1 MIEVI
6 GVKFK
11 SGGKMYYFAPGNLN
25 PAEGS
30 YVVVETARGPECG
43 EVAARRH
50 AVQDESITAPL
61 KPILRLATDE
71 DMQILEKNRAYMTE
85 AFHICQERIEARNLP
100 MHLVD
105 VECGFD
111 SNKLIFYFTAESR
124 VDFRELVKD
133 LATAFHVRIELRQIG
148 DRDEAKLLGGLGIC
162 GREFCCKGYLNN
174 FQPISIKMAK
184 EQGLALNPTKISGAC
199 GRLMCCLRY
208 ESPVYEELIKLT
220 PKIGST
226 VILPGE
232 IPVRAYVM
240 EANLVTGVLRVKPEN
255 SDVPISVHRDTV
267 ERLQD
272 ASRRMTR
279 EDLREKKTIPAKP
292 ETPAPKQDAAEQPV
306 QPEKPEKPERPERPQ
321 RPPRPQ
327 RAEQSGERRQNAER
341 PQRPPRPQNKPE
353 NRQETNAAASHAA
366 PQRSQAPQNSTA
378 ALHPEFG
385 KNRQRAAA
393 PQQAP
398 KPAHRPAPAFD
409 DMDFTEHRAVVE
421 DPARA
426 AEQRQE
432 RRNQE
437 KQQGESGENRRYR
450 RPNNRRYPNH
460 RGGNHQNRGNR
471 PQGGEKPSGGG
482 QSEG

>member
-11 SGGKMYYFAPGNLN
+11 SGGKMYYFAPGDLN

-71 DMQILEKNRAYMTE
+71 DMAILEKNRAYM
-85 AFHICQERIEARNLP
+85 ADAMRICQERIDARELP
-100 MHLVD
+100 MRLVD

-133 LATAFHVRIELRQIG
+133 LALAFHVRIELRQIG

-162 GREFCCKGYLNN
+162 GREFCCKGYLNS

-232 IPVRAYVM
+232 PPVRAYVM
-240 EANLVTGVLRVKPEN
+240 EVNLVTGNLRVKPEN
-255 SDVPISVHRDTV
+255 SDVPMTVHRDHV

-272 ASRRMTR
+272 ASRRMTK
-279 EDLREKKTIPAKP
+279 EDLREKRNQQEKAEAPQKKEA
-292 ETPAPKQDAAEQPV
+292 PAPKQ
-306 QPEKPEKPERPERPQ
+306 EKPKPERPPKQVKPQ
-321 RPPRPQ
+321 P
-327 RAEQSGERRQNAER
+327 AED
-341 PQRPPRPQNKPE
+341 KPK
-353 NRQETNAAASHAA
+353 QEKPSLRAAA
-366 PQRSQAPQNSTA
+366 PV
-378 ALHPEFG
+378 LHPEFG
-385 KNRQRAAA
+385 ENRQQKSAVVQPKHVRQSAAA
-393 PQQAP
+393 I
-398 KPAHRPAPAFD
+398 D
-409 DMDFTEHRAVVE
+409 SIDLTEHRAVVE
-421 DPARA
+421 HPGLS
-426 AEQRQE
+426 AEQPQH
-432 RRNQE
+432 Q
-437 KQQGESGENRRYR
+437 KKQGEPNRRFR
-450 RPNNRRYPNH
+450 RPNNSNRHNPNH
-460 RGGNHQNRGNR
+460 RGHNPHR
-471 PQGGEKPSGGG
+471 PQENKDT
-482 QSEG
+482 

>member
-11 SGGKMYYFAPGNLN
+11 SGGKMYYFAPGDLN

-50 AVQDESITAPL
+50 AVADDSITAPL
-61 KPILRLATDE
+61 KPILRLATEE
-71 DMQILEKNRAYMTE
+71 DMAILEKNRAYM
-85 AFHICQERIEARNLP
+85 ADAMRICQERIDARGLP
-100 MHLVD
+100 MRLVD

-133 LATAFHVRIELRQIG
+133 LALAFHVRIELRQIG

-220 PKIGST
+220 PKVGST
-226 VILPGE
+226 VILPGDP
-232 IPVRAYVM
+232 PVRAYVM
-240 EANLVTGVLRVKPEN
+240 EANLVTGNLRVKPEN
-255 SDVPISVHRDTV
+255 SDVPMTVSRDNV

-272 ASRRMTR
+272 ASRRMTK
-279 EDLREKKTIPAKP
+279 EDLRDKRNQPEKTDAPQKKDNAQQKP
-292 ETPAPKQDAAEQPV
+292 EKTRQEKPHPQKPPRQQQPRAAAEKPQTQERPAPEK
-306 QPEKPEKPERPERPQ
+306 QPEKPQQEK
-321 RPPRPQ
+321 
-327 RAEQSGERRQNAER
+327 
-341 PQRPPRPQNKPE
+341 
-353 NRQETNAAASHAA
+353 AA
-366 PQRSQAPQNSTA
+366 PRTA
-378 ALHPEFG
+378 APVLHPEFG
-385 KNRQRAAA
+385 ENRQQKTAAVPQKPVHRSAA
-393 PQQAP
+393 PLG
-398 KPAHRPAPAFD
+398 

-421 DPARA
+421 HPERA
-426 AEQRQE
+426 AEHPQQRQ
-432 RRNQE
+432 NPQ
-437 KQQGESGENRRYR
+437 KQGERNNRFR
-450 RPNNRRYPNH
+450 RPNNNNNRRNPNH
-460 RGGNHQNRGNR
+460 RGHNPHR
-471 PQGGEKPSGGG
+471 PQGEEKP
-482 QSEG
+482 QSES